1 MLSLPSTETNY
12 WNIFLSNASNRR
24 YGVDVV
30 GQNFAKDFDSVP
42 HNRLLLKLKCIGIN
56 GQLLNWRI
64 SFFYIKE
71 NNEFVMRHCVSDWKY
86 I

>member
-12 WNIFLSNASNRR
+12 WNIFLSNVSNRR

-30 GQNFAKDFDSVP
+30 YQDFAKEFDSVS

-56 GQLLNWRI
+56 GQLLN
-64 SFFYIKE
+64 
-71 NNEFVMRHCVSDWKY
+71 
-86 I
+86 